1 MGGRFEKVVVL
12 LCSRSLIPKKL
23 SDSDSARDGCSCASF
38 RMYVAHFGFIGI
50 GVNIS
55 NPLRGGGSLL
65 ELSQGSCSSK
75 IWYFGLLET
84 KESTAYVLDS
94 PLAQFKERIILV
106 CSCIVLM
113 IEAVF
118 GWSRK
123 LQDRVELMC
132 QTL

>member
-1 MGGRFEKVVVL
+1 M
-12 LCSRSLIPKKL
+12 
-23 SDSDSARDGCSCASF
+23 
-38 RMYVAHFGFIGI
+38 
-50 GVNIS
+50 NIS
-55 NPLRGGGSLL
+55 NPLRVGGSLL
-65 ELSQGSCSSK
+65 EFSQGSCSSK

-106 CSCIVLM
+106 CSFIVLM
-113 IEAVF
+113 IEGVS

-123 LQDRVELMC
+123 LQDQVELMC